1 MPEIQLKKRFQT
13 GTPTPQ
19 YACSFS
25 ICSGAIEPSAVC
37 PTFVCSGSTGD
48 IDTSRNDTR
57 LTAKRSRIR
66 CSRLRPNH
74 FILLIVPPIDIIDDG
89 PAVTVRM
96 HLLLCDMKPV
106 SPSTDDRHSPAR
118 STEDHPRLKR
128 LSRPSHCAFFHNSY
142 ELSRSGAARA
152 SSI

>member
-19 YACSFS
+19 YACSFL

-48 IDTSRNDTR
+48 IDISRNDAR
-57 LTAKRSRIR
+57 LTAKSSRIR

-74 FILLIVPPIDIIDDG
+74 FILLIVPPIDIVDDG

-106 SPSTDDRHSPAR
+106 S
-118 STEDHPRLKR
+118 HPVQMIDIHQPDPRKITL
-128 LSRPSHCAFFHNSY
+128 
-142 ELSRSGAARA
+142 G
-152 SSI
+152 